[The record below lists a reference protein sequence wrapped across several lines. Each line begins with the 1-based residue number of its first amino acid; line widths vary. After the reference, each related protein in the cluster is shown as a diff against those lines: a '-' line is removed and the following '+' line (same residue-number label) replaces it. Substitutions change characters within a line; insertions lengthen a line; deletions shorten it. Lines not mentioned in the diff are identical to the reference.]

1 MQQDTTKPPA
11 RKPSLIDYARA
22 WGESPFPP
30 TLLATLIAAQHMR
43 PFQPLPMIFPP
54 ALLFTTY
61 VSLLDYKVDAAGIS
75 AAWSGLYLLLA
86 ARRKQTLRNKWSLRG
101 VVRGSAMGLGFV
113 NLVGG
118 GLVYGFGMR
127 KNNGEGEE
135 V

>member
-1 MQQDTTKPPA
+1 MHGSNPPPKKQSLMQ
-11 RKPSLIDYARA
+11 YARA
-22 WGESPFPP
+22 WGENSFPP

-61 VSLLDYKVDAAGIS
+61 LNLLDYKVDAAGAS

-86 ARRKQTLRNKWSLRG
+86 AKRKQPLMQKWTARG
-101 VVRGSAMGLGFV
+101 IVRGAAMTLGLANMV
-113 NLVGG
+113 SG
-118 GLVYGFGMR
+118 GLVYMLGKR
-127 KNNGEGEE
+127 RDENGEGLG